1 MALMPKRVKHR
12 KFQRRRLR
20 GNATSGNYIAYGEFG
35 IQALEAGWV
44 TAEEIEAARV
54 AANRYLGGDAKIF
67 IRIFPHMSATARPA
81 ETRMG
86 KGKGEV
92 VYWRANVKP
101 GTILYE
107 ISGVDEEAAREA
119 FRLQAHKLCVKT
131 RLARRRHGL

>member
-20 GNATSGNYIAYGEFG
+20 GDATSGNYVAFGEYG
-35 IQALEAGWV
+35 IQAMEPGWI
-44 TAEEIEAARV
+44 TSNEIEAARV
-54 AANRYLGGDAKIF
+54 TANRYLGGEAKIF

-86 KGKGEV
+86 KGKGDV

-119 FRLQAHKLCVKT
+119 LRRQAHKLSVKT
-131 RLARRRHGL
+131 RLAKRRHSL